1 MAGIRIQESLNST
14 DNLEYLNLG
23 FYNFVFLDKELNLI
37 IKLPKTIA
45 VSHTRLYNLEEK
57 QTNKTDVILET
68 QENIVKYLD
77 SLKIIESQKTLLIKK
92 MLKHMELSFV
102 VNTLPSFLHFNGFI
116 VYKNIGVHAPN
127 KIDITPLIVEAF
139 EFLPKLGNVDL
150 SKNLDN
156 ILNIIYDFRKYNN
169 HGYYHNDLQE
179 NCRNISSYLEEDIRK
194 LKVIDLDDSKKIS
207 DLININDI
215 KLDKLQLLFKDYISL
230 VKCLH
235 FHSVINSSDKQA
247 LINIDYNAL
256 FLKLSTFG
264 KNIEKKYEEIKIFID
279 NLYKNL
285 IDKVNSVKVLKAGNY
300 YNKYLKYKNKYL
312 SLKNKN

>member
-1 MAGIRIQESLNST
+1 MAGIIIQESLNST
-14 DNLEYLNLG
+14 GNLQYLNLG
-23 FYNFVFLDKELNLI
+23 FYNFVFLDKELKLI

-45 VSHTRLYNLEEK
+45 VSHTRLYDLKDEEK

-68 QENIVKYLD
+68 RENVEKYLE
-77 SLKIIESQKTLLIKK
+77 SFKNIESQKELLINK

-102 VNTLPSFLHFNGFI
+102 VNTLPSFLHFKGFI

-139 EFLPKLGNVDL
+139 EFLPELGSVDL

-156 ILNIIYDFRKYNN
+156 ILNIIYDFKIYNN

-179 NCRNISSYLEEDIRK
+179 NCRNISSYLEGEIRK

-207 DLININDI
+207 DLINIDDI

-230 VKCLH
+230 VNCLH
-235 FHSVINSSDKQA
+235 RHSVINR
-247 LINIDYNAL
+247 Y
-256 FLKLSTFG
+256 
-264 KNIEKKYEEIKIFID
+264 IKVD
-279 NLYKNL
+279 N
-285 IDKVNSVKVLKAGNY
+285 S
-300 YNKYLKYKNKYL
+300 
-312 SLKNKN
+312 